1 MANFKAFIPSAI
13 IPAVGKG
20 LLLFSL
26 ITPALAQI
34 PHPYAYGGLSL
45 NSGGYSP
52 AAGTIGAGLSIDTS
66 HIVAITEVW
75 ADDARKQDSGT
86 GHDVGGRARAFYRT
100 QKGWYAG
107 AGAQWNKLTTALYSK
122 QGWRPTFGAGK
133 DVIRENFS
141 MRAQAMYVLPGSDRL
156 NAVQG
161 PEISIWMPSPATKGH
176 FFYRQ
181 TLGIYE
187 FHQTS
192 VPANPGTQNR
202 SVASFLE
209 FTIMCRF

>member
-1 MANFKAFIPSAI
+1 L
-13 IPAVGKG
+13 VRWCR
-20 LLLFSL
+20 
-26 ITPALAQI
+26 
-34 PHPYAYGGLSL
+34 Y
-45 NSGGYSP
+45 
-52 AAGTIGAGLSIDTS
+52 
-66 HIVAITEVW
+66 
-75 ADDARKQDSGT
+75 
-86 GHDVGGRARAFYRT
+86 
-100 QKGWYAG
+100 
-107 AGAQWNKLTTALYSK
+107 AQWNKLTTALYSK

-141 MRAQAMYVLPGSDRL
+141 MRAQAMYVLPGTDRL

-161 PEISIWMPSPATKGH
+161 PEISIWMPSPAPKGH